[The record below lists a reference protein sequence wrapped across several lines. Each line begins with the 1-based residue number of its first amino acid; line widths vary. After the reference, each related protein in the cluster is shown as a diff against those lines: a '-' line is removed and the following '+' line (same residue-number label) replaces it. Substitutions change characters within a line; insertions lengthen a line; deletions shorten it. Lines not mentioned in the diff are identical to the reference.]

1 MNQTISDTDVYLYTH
16 THTHTHSHTHTHENG
31 VKSVKVVYKL
41 NFIKAVLKVT

>member
-16 THTHTHSHTHTHENG
+16 TLTHTHTHENG